1 MDWKGRMIGP
11 RELGITAKSFFG
23 LVFRTGAEEGQNAAS
38 RLAGMAS
45 SRKDRNRTQLD
56 GRNRMGEMIQVKRP
70 DGKTCPA
77 YLVAPKTANAPG
89 FVCIQEYWGLNDQIK
104 KTADRFAEAG
114 YRALVPDLY
123 RGKVAKAADEAAHM
137 MSNLNFPDAA
147 EQDIRGALQHL
158 KQRSKK
164 KVAVGGFCMGGA
176 LTLLAALRVPEMDA
190 GACFYGLP
198 PVDPA
203 EFKKIKIP
211 LICHFANQDDW
222 CTPARVNELENML
235 KQSKS
240 SFEIYRYDAK
250 HAFMNEARPEVYH
263 TASAKL
269 AWDRTLSFL
278 KKALA

>member
-1 MDWKGRMIGP
+1 
-11 RELGITAKSFFG
+11 
-23 LVFRTGAEEGQNAAS
+23 
-38 RLAGMAS
+38 
-45 SRKDRNRTQLD
+45 
-56 GRNRMGEMIQVKRP
+56 MGEMMQVKRP
-70 DGKTCPA
+70 DGKTCA
-77 YLVAPKTANAPG
+77 GYLATPKAGAKAPG
-89 FVCIQEYWGLNDQIK
+89 LVCIQEYWGLNDQIK

-123 RGKVAKAADEAAHM
+123 RGKVAKAADEAKHLMA
-137 MSNLNFPDAA
+137 NLSFPDAA
-147 EQDIRGALQHL
+147 EQDIRGAVQHL
-158 KQRSKK
+158 KETSK

-198 PVDPA
+198 PVDPT

-222 CTPARVNELENML
+222 CTPAKVNELESML

-240 SFEIYRYDAK
+240 QFEIYRYEAK
-250 HAFMNEARPEVYH
+250 HAFMNETRPEVYH
-263 TASAKL
+263 PASARL
-269 AWDRTLSFL
+269 AWDRTLKFL